1 MRKRRRSAASRIAQ
15 RAGAYEVT
23 GTAVTELVRSVNFG
37 DEDSL
42 QYFHR
47 SLRKL
52 GIIDALRR
60 AGAGE
65 GDTVRIEGME
75 FEFME

>member
-1 MRKRRRSAASRIAQ
+1 M
-15 RAGAYEVT
+15 
-23 GTAVTELVRSVNFG
+23 TELVRSVNFG

-52 GIIDALRR
+52 GIIDELRR